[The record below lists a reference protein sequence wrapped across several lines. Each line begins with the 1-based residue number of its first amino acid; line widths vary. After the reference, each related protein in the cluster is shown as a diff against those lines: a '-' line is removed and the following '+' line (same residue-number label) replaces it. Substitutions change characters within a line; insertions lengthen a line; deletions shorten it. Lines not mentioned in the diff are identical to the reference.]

1 MHINR
6 NYFKEEIEVLDKHK
20 SNIQVQSKHFID
32 WQNIKGW
39 VGGSIGIWSF
49 SFSFLGDLFCFSHT

>member
-6 NYFKEEIEVLDKHK
+6 NFVKEEIEVLDKHK

-32 WQNIKGW
+32 WQNIKCW
-39 VGGSIGIWSF
+39 VGGSVGIWSF
-49 SFSFLGDLFCFSHT
+49 SFSFSFM